1 MGNKNGKEI
10 VFLLILTIKTP
21 IRSPIHGV
29 GGFEV
34 WPYYKTTFLPDVLFK
49 NVVRTCISS
58 NKFMVCHY
66 TFQYAMSIWSLW
78 SWNPYYLPLWSTNC
92 LPYRSTWDRFLCGS
106 CCWFFI
112 FLCSVLSPLLVFFFL
127 FTVAL
132 SAFRFKASWLSPFNV
147 FEVFLQD
154 GNIQSWVTFR
164 YHEAQNS
171 DK

>member
-1 MGNKNGKEI
+1 MLYKIKSEENISDIEETKGTIVSFFTTHFFYILRYQHQSVVPIIKN
-10 VFLLILTIKTP
+10 L
-21 IRSPIHGV
+21 
-29 GGFEV
+29 V
-34 WPYYKTTFLPDVLFK
+34 W
-49 NVVRTCISS
+49 TCISS
-58 NKFMVCHY
+58 NTFMVCHY
-66 TFQYAMSIWSLW
+66 KFQYAMSIWSLW

-112 FLCSVLSPLLVFFFL
+112 FLCSALSPLLVFFFL